1 MDATEVT
8 GSNGFRKTGGG
19 LARLMGQMFL
29 IPLRTLVYGME
40 MFVGTIRE
48 MQKASNRGM
57 DVMVGGDILE
67 AQNGLSACPPP
78 LAANFSNTAS
88 RGGTQTSEETNEMD
102 KNLSDDK
109 LKLVR
114 FKILFVKRE
123 YEHAFEEQEDLV
135 ADNIDGSAFTAW
147 KIAEFIQKL
156 ARGCKHEEPDKI
168 RLPRKW
174 KEKPYPCEDEYR
186 NGDFLLGFPEED
198 KKYLRVYYEVLER
211 YEREKF
217 KHDERQIE
225 VLEDIHRALQKTNRG
240 ISS

>member
-8 GSNGFRKTGGG
+8 GSNGFRQTGGG
-19 LARLMGQMFL
+19 FARLLGQMFL

-48 MQKASNRGM
+48 MQKTSNRGM
-57 DVMVGGDILE
+57 DVMVGGDAVE
-67 AQNGLSACPPP
+67 AQNEPPP
-78 LAANFSNTAS
+78 LAPNFSNTAS
-88 RGGTQTSEETNEMD
+88 LGGTQTSKETNEMD
-102 KNLSDDK
+102 KDLNDDK

-156 ARGCKHEEPDKI
+156 ARGCKDEEPDKI
-168 RLPRKW
+168 CLPHKW
-174 KEKPYPCEDEYR
+174 KRKLYPREDCYR
-186 NGDFLLGFPEED
+186 HGDFLLGFPEDD

-217 KHDERQIE
+217 KHDEREVE
-225 VLEDIHRALQKTNRG
+225 VLEDIHRTLQEKL
-240 ISS
+240 